1 MKVKDFKELNVYKI
15 AFASALQIFEQSKGF
30 PNEERYSLTDQLR
43 RSTRS
48 VCANVAEAWGK
59 RRYPAA
65 FVSKLSDADAEAAET
80 MVWLEMAVQCG
91 YLKNG
96 IYKELVDHYDH
107 ICAQLSK
114 MMSAPEQW
122 CNPSGHKRQAN

>member
-43 RSTRS
+43 RSSRS
-48 VCANVAEAWGK
+48 VCANVAEAWRK

-96 IYKELVDHYDH
+96 IYKELVDNYDH

-114 MMSAPEQW
+114 MMSTPEQW

>member
-43 RSTRS
+43 RSSRS
-48 VCANVAEAWGK
+48 VCANVAEAWRK

-65 FVSKLSDADAEAAET
+65 FVSKLSDADAESAET
-80 MVWLEMAVQCG
+80 MVWLDLAEKCG
-91 YLKNG
+91 HLQEPRHA
-96 IYKELVDHYDH
+96 ELVDRYDH
-107 ICAQLSK
+107 ICAQLMK
-114 MMSAPEQW
+114 MMATPEQW
-122 CNPSGHKRQAN
+122 CHTEMDSAS